1 VAHFALLTE
10 FQGETAKRGEGGR
23 SASLGFII
31 HLGLVLAAIS
41 DNMLEPGI
49 KYDTGI

>member
-1 VAHFALLTE
+1 VSPE
-10 FQGETAKRGEGGR
+10 RGEGGW

-41 DNMLEPGI
+41 DNMLEPSIKHDIGI
-49 KYDTGI
+49 